1 MVLHSVPRF
10 NNPTATFDNDQYL
23 LVFHVPTGTS
33 TSSLTNYL
41 VNAAAA
47 AGNVIPVNTAGG
59 TFEQY

>member
-1 MVLHSVPRF
+1 
-10 NNPTATFDNDQYL
+10 L

-41 VNAAAA
+41 VNAASA
-47 AGNVIPVNTAGG
+47 AGNSIPVNTAGG